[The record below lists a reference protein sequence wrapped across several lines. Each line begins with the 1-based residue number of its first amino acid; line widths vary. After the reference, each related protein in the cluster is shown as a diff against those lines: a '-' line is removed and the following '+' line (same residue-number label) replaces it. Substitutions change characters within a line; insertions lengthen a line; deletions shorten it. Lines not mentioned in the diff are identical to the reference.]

1 MNVHPQT
8 AAYRALIFCIKN
20 DIRINALSNA
30 AQGGYESDF
39 PLVGVFT
46 DQSPGVLWYGENTD
60 QMEMIIA
67 LTPCLM
73 PRKAVKHNYFL
84 YDKPSQTSAGASV

>member
-60 QMEMIIA
+60 QRENFFYP
-67 LTPCLM
+67 T
-73 PRKAVKHNYFL
+73 RWH
-84 YDKPSQTSAGASV
+84 

>member
-1 MNVHPQT
+1 MNVHPPT
-8 AAYRALIFCIKN
+8 AAYRALIFVF
-20 DIRINALSNA
+20 
-30 AQGGYESDF
+30 F